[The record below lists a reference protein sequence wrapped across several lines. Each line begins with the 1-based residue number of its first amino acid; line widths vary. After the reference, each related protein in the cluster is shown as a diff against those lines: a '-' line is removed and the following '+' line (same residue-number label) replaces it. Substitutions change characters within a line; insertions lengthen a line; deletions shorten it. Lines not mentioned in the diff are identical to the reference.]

1 MLYIFIIVIIT
12 ALIWK
17 GKELVSD
24 KRKLYL
30 FLVFSIAAIVLGIYY
45 AGNPYGNSVME
56 SYTLSYRIVEGRSC
70 L

>member
-1 MLYIFIIVIIT
+1 MLYIFVIIIIG

-17 GKELVSD
+17 GKELVND

-30 FLVFSIAAIVLGIYY
+30 FLAFSIVAVALGIYCT
-45 AGNPYGNSVME
+45 GNPYGNSVME